1 MMPAHPPTISDMI
14 LAVQQAIT
22 RRGLAAITAILL
34 DVAREY
40 PGMERAVLSAAV
52 VRINEP
58 WAESVPADMADA
70 PLG

>member
-1 MMPAHPPTISDMI
+1 MMPAHPHTISDMI

-52 VRINEP
+52 ERINEP

-70 PLG
+70 SLG